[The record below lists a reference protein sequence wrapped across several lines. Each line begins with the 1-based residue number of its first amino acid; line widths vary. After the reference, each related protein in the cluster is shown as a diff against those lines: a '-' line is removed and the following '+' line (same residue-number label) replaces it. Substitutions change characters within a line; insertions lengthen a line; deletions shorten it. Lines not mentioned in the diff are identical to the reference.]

1 MNLVLLS
8 LCVHACTDASQCELN
23 LFKARGFQ
31 TSENKLEG
39 QASIGE
45 KKKRKEK
52 RARKRNVKQE
62 E

>member
-1 MNLVLLS
+1 MHGCIPVRVEPVQSAGCPNIG
-8 LCVHACTDASQCELN
+8 
-23 LFKARGFQ
+23 K
-31 TSENKLEG
+31 KLEG